1 MTPAQ
6 VFAAARLILLDFDGP
21 TAHLFAGVSARTV
34 ADRLAAQLAAAG
46 VPLPDD
52 ADQYGPPELGA
63 ELIRQHRDQADTI
76 EALVTAA
83 EVEAA
88 RTAEPTPGCRDML
101 TAAHRAGRPVVIVSN
116 NSAAAVRAYLAQHRL
131 GAHVAEVIGRPHAA
145 PERMKP
151 HPWPLQE
158 AARRHHVPAAEC
170 VLIGDSITDIE
181 AARAAGAASIGYANK
196 PGKADHL
203 TNAGATTTVTDMHEL
218 AEALCPDT
226 DTEDRTTP

>member
-1 MTPAQ
+1 MTPTQ
-6 VFAAARLILLDFDGP
+6 IFAATRLILLDFDGP
-21 TAHLFAGVSARTV
+21 TAHLFAGTPARTV
-34 ADRLAAQLAAAG
+34 ANRLAAQLAAAG

-76 EALVTAA
+76 ETLVTAA

-88 RTAEPTPGCRDML
+88 RTAEPTPGCLDML

-116 NSAAAVRAYLAQHRL
+116 NSAAAVRTYLVLHQL
-131 GAHVAEVIGRPHAA
+131 GEHVAGVIGRPHAA

-151 HPWPLQE
+151 DPWPLQE
-158 AARRHHVPAAEC
+158 AARRHHVPNAEC

-181 AARAAGAASIGYANK
+181 AAQAAGAASIGYANK
-196 PGKADHL
+196 PGKADRL
-203 TNAGATTTVTDMHEL
+203 TNAGATTTVTDMYQL
-218 AEALCPDT
+218 AEALSLDT
-226 DTEDRTTP
+226 GTEDRTMP

>member
-6 VFAAARLILLDFDGP
+6 IFAATRLILLDFDGP
-21 TAHLFAGVSARTV
+21 TAHLFAGTPARVV

-52 ADQYGPPELGA
+52 VDQYGPPELGA

-101 TAAHRAGRPVVIVSN
+101 SAAHRAGRPVVMVSN
-116 NSAAAVRAYLAQHRL
+116 NSAAAVRAYLSKHQL
-131 GAHVAEVIGRPHAA
+131 TGYVAEVIGRPHAA

-151 HPWPLQE
+151 NPWPLQE
-158 AARRHHVPAAEC
+158 AARRHQVSATTC
-170 VLIGDSITDIE
+170 VLIGDSVTDIE
-181 AARAAGAASIGYANK
+181 AARAAGSASIGYANK
-196 PGKADHL
+196 HGKAARL
-203 TNAGATTTVTDMHEL
+203 TDAGATTTVTDMREL

-226 DTEDRTTP
+226 GTEDRTMP